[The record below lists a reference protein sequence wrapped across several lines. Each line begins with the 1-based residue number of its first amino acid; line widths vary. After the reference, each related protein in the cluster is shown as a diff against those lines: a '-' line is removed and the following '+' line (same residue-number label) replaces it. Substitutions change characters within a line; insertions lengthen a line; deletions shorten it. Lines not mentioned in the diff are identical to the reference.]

1 MKIKDFNR
9 GEFNIEVVEMKV
21 GIYKVH
27 TIDKRTVLLK
37 ALNKENEQYTF
48 PVSEFTHE
56 VSVGDVVEIWLEGT
70 QWKTKYLEEKT
81 KSMKSHLKDFKK
93 RMIDED

>member
-1 MKIKDFNR
+1 MKS
-9 GEFNIEVVEMKV
+9 
-21 GIYKVH
+21 GIYRVE

-37 ALNKENEQYTF
+37 ALEEENEEYTF

-56 VSVGDVVEIWLEGT
+56 VSPGDVVEIWFEGT

-81 KSMKSHLKDFKK
+81 KSLQSHIKDFKK
-93 RMIDED
+93 RMFDEE